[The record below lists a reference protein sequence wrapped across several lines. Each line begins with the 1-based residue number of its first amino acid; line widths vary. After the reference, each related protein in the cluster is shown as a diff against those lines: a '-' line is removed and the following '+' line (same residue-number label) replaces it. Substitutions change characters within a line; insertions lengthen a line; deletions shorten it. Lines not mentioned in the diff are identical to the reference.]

1 MLDAGR
7 HPKINLLA
15 YSQVEEVSG
24 DVGAFQLKVR
34 KKARYVNEDLC
45 TGCGACVEKCPS
57 TVEDEFNIGLGER
70 KAIYKYFPQGIPST
84 HCIDAE
90 NCRQLGQGI

>member
-1 MLDAGR
+1 LLDAGR

-15 YSQVEEVSG
+15 YSHLEEVSG

-57 TVEDEFNIGLGER
+57 KVEDEYNIGLGER
-70 KAIYKYFPQGIPST
+70 KAIY
-84 HCIDAE
+84 
-90 NCRQLGQGI
+90 